1 MKMKKP
7 KMYGGGMPH
16 KKSKKGYK
24 RGDDV
29 KSPHLSDKKPHITKP
44 KGQEM
49 FAKQF
54 YIKGKG
60 GKYIPVPKR
69 MINKRIVAKKGGKV

>member
-24 RGDDV
+24 EGSV
-29 KSPHLSDKKPHITKP
+29 TLSDKKPHIVKP
-44 KGQEM
+44 RGAKDDDM

-54 YIKGKG
+54 YIKGMG
-60 GKYIPVPKR
+60 GKYIPVSKK

>member
-24 RGDDV
+24 EGSV
-29 KSPHLSDKKPHITKP
+29 TLSDKKPHIVKP
-44 KGQEM
+44 RGAKDDDM

-60 GKYIPVPKR
+60 GKYIPVSKK
-69 MINKRIVAKKGGKV
+69 MINKRIVAKKGGNV

>member
-7 KMYGGGMPH
+7 KMYGGGMSH

-24 RGDDV
+24 EGSV
-29 KSPHLSDKKPHITKP
+29 TLSDKKPHIVKP
-44 KGQEM
+44 RGATDDNM

-54 YIKGKG
+54 YIKGPD
-60 GKYIPVPKR
+60 GKFIKVPKK
-69 MINKRIVAKKGGKV
+69 MMGKKAIAKKGGKV

>member
-24 RGDDV
+24 SGNDV
-29 KSPHLSDKKPHITKP
+29 KSPHLSDKKPHITKS

-54 YIKGKG
+54 YIKGPD
-60 GKYIPVPKR
+60 GKFIKVPKK
-69 MINKRIVAKKGGKV
+69 MMGKKAIAKKGGKV

>member
-24 RGDDV
+24 TGKNV
-29 KSPHLSDKKPHITKP
+29 ISDKKINRPETKEELLA
-44 KGQEM
+44 KG
-49 FAKQF
+49 KQF
-54 YIKGKG
+54 YIKGPG
-60 GKYIPVPKR
+60 GKFIPVPMK
-69 MINKRIVAKKGGKV
+69 MIGKKRIAKKGGKV

>member
-24 RGDDV
+24 EGSV
-29 KSPHLSDKKPHITKP
+29 TLSDKKPHIVKP
-44 KGQEM
+44 RGATDDNM

-54 YIKGKG
+54 YIKGPG
-60 GKYIPVPKR
+60 GKFIPVPKR
-69 MINKRIVAKKGGKV
+69 MINKRTVAKKGGKV

>member
-24 RGDDV
+24 TGKNV
-29 KSPHLSDKKPHITKP
+29 ISDKKINRPETKEELIA
-44 KGQEM
+44 KG
-49 FAKQF
+49 KQF
-54 YIKGKG
+54 YIKGPG
-60 GKYIPVPKR
+60 GNYIKVPIR
-69 MINKRIVAKKGGKV
+69 MVGKKRIATKKGGKV